1 MITQLI
7 IFGANGMLGTYLT
20 SYFRKKPEYDVIAC
34 TRAEF
39 EITIESLST
48 LEDVIAAYHIGKHTC
63 IINCTGLIPQRAST
77 RTIEEYDV
85 VNALFPQYLSK
96 ICRSHQ
102 AQLIC
107 PTTDC
112 VFSGK
117 KGKYTEY
124 DHPDETSPY
133 GISKLLGEP
142 VDATVIRTSIIGEE
156 TNSRVSFLEF
166 VRQSRGTITGWSNH
180 HWNGITCYQYC
191 KLIDAILS
199 QNLFW
204 KGVRHISSPEPK
216 TKYEMACLI
225 REVYQVPCFIQQED
239 CPLSVDKTLT
249 SVFEPLFS
257 IPPLEQQ
264 LREQREFTLA

>member
-1 MITQLI
+1 MKLI
-7 IFGANGMLGTYLT
+7 IFGANGMLGTYVT
-20 SYFRKKPEYDVIAC
+20 AYFKKKQEYEVIPL

-39 EITIESLST
+39 DITSVTLST
-48 LEDVIAAYHIGKHTC
+48 LEPFLHTIGLDEHTC
-63 IINCTGLIPQRAST
+63 VINATGLIPQRMKGRASDDYYT
-77 RTIEEYDV
+77 
-85 VNALFPQYLSK
+85 VNSVFPQYLSK
-96 ICRSHQ
+96 ICRARRAH
-102 AQLIC
+102 LIC

-117 KGKYTEY
+117 KGGYNEW
-124 DHPDETSPY
+124 DAHDETADY
-133 GISKLLGEP
+133 GVSKSMGEP

-156 TNSRVSFLEF
+156 TNSQVSFLEF

-204 KGVRHISSPEPK
+204 KGVRHIFSPEPK

-225 REVYQVPCFIQQED
+225 REVYQVPCVIQQED

-249 SVFEPLFS
+249 SVFEPLLS